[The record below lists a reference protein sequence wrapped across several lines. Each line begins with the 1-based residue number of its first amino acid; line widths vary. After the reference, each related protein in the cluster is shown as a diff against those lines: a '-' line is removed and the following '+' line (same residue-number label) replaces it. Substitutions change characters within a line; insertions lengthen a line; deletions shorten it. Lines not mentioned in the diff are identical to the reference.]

1 VHPASTQA
9 PTSLF
14 FTHNAA
20 LGPPY
25 RVLVDTNF
33 INFSIKNKL
42 DLCKGMMDCLYAH
55 CTPCVTDCVM
65 AELEKLGT
73 KYRVSLRVAKDP
85 RVERLPCTHAGTY
98 ADDCLCERV
107 TQHKCYIVATCD
119 KDLRRRLRKSASR
132 PPLAAHFDGLTRHLA
147 VSPVPGVPIMFI
159 TRHQYNIERL
169 PEATLGGAPIK

>member
-1 VHPASTQA
+1 MHKPVAAVPVKHITQV
-9 PTSLF
+9 PTGQF
-14 FTHNAA
+14 FTHNSS

-42 DLCKGMMDCLYAH
+42 DLVKGMMDCLYAP
-55 CTPCVTDCVM
+55 CTPCITDCVM

-85 RVERLPCTHAGTY
+85 RVERIPCTHSGTY
-98 ADDCLCERV
+98 ADDCLCDRV
-107 TQHKCYIVATCD
+107 QQHKCYIVATCD
-119 KDLRRRLRKSASR
+119 KDLRRRLRKI
-132 PPLAAHFDGLTRHLA
+132 
-147 VSPVPGVPIMFI
+147 PGVPIMFI

-169 PEATLGGAPIK
+169 PEATVGGAPRK